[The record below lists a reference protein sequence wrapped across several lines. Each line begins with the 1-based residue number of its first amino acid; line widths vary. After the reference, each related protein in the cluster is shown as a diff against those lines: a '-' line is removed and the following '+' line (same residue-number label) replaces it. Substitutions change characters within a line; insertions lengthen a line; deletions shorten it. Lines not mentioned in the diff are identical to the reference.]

1 LFWLDHYHIDGLRVD
16 AVASMLYL
24 DYSREDGEWI
34 PNKYGGRENIDAI
47 EFLKKFNYFVH
58 DQYPGCLTF
67 AEESTSWGGVTAP
80 VQQDGLGFDYKWNM
94 GWMNDTLSYI
104 EKDPIY
110 RRYHQGELTFSMVY
124 AFSEQFILPFS
135 HDEVVHMKKSML
147 SKMPGDDWQKFANLR
162 LLYTYMYA
170 HPGAKLLFMGSEFG
184 QWGEWNDAQ
193 SLDWHLC
200 AFEPHQQLQTLIKD
214 LNHLHQNQASLYELD
229 TDWRGFEWI
238 DFHDADNSLISFV
251 RKAKDSGDF
260 VVVVLNF
267 TPNVL
272 HNYRVGVPEMGNYE
286 VLFNSDSEY
295 YGGSNVGAKEC
306 SALAESSH
314 NFSASISLDIPPLAG
329 IMLKLKN

>member
-1 LFWLDHYHIDGLRVD
+1 
-16 AVASMLYL
+16 
-24 DYSREDGEWI
+24 
-34 PNKYGGRENIDAI
+34 
-47 EFLKKFNYFVH
+47 
-58 DQYPGCLTF
+58 
-67 AEESTSWGGVTAP
+67 
-80 VQQDGLGFDYKWNM
+80 M

-110 RRYHQGELTFSMVY
+110 RRYHQGDLTFSLVY

-184 QWGEWNDAQ
+184 QWGEWNDAH

-200 AFEPHQQLQTLIKD
+200 EYTPHQQLQTLVKD
-214 LNHLHQNQASLYELD
+214 LNHLHQNEASLYELD
-229 TDWRGFEWI
+229 SNWKGFEWI

-267 TPNVL
+267 TPTV
-272 HNYRVGVPEMGNYE
+272 HRGYRIGVPENGNYE

-295 YGGSNVGAKEC
+295 YGGSNVGVNEC
-306 SALAESSH
+306 LASPESSH
-314 NFSASISLDIPPLAG
+314 NFSSSISIDIPPLAG
-329 IMLKLKN
+329 IILKPKK